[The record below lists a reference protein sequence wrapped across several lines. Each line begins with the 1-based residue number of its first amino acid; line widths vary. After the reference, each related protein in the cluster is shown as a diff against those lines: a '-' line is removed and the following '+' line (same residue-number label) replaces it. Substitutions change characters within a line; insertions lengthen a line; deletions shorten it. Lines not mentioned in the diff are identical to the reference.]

1 MKHKFKCRPAE
12 ECYRSDPYYTEEVEV
27 EDYGYPRELALL
39 AAARYA
45 EDRCSR
51 RSEYDE
57 FDVQVLTEA
66 GWETFEIHIASVPE
80 FSAFRKRGV
89 PVEPLMVPCRWCDG
103 DVGPAKEVTKTVCD
117 KCEKSFQEE
126 EDGDASEQVG

>member
-27 EDYGYPRELALL
+27 EDFGYYTSVAAM
-39 AAARYA
+39 AAAKYA

-57 FDVQVLTEA
+57 FDVQVLTAA
-66 GWETFEIHIASVPE
+66 GWETFEIHMASVPE
-80 FSAFRKRGV
+80 FSASKKRGV
-89 PVEPLMVPCRWCDG
+89 SVDPLMVPCQWCDG
-103 DVGPAKEVTKTVCD
+103 DVGPAAETAKTVCA
-117 KCEKSFQEE
+117 KCEKSFQE
-126 EDGDASEQVG
+126 DD